1 MNERKLSNFCLLL
14 LAFSMLLRLI
24 CATGADARMAE
35 SVPAAQTEPGE
46 PAAPAAQQPT
56 QAAAQ
61 PQTPTQQPVSQPQ
74 EAAKPA
80 AAMPL
85 VTEPVLVIWF
95 CGSVLLGLWLLVTWL
110 VFTVRLRRSRRFLG
124 RRGRVRIYAAGSISS
139 PCLAGLIPAV
149 YLTEDVVQTDAAEL
163 VLRHE
168 LTHLRHLDP
177 LWSFCRA
184 AAVTVYWWNP
194 FVWLAAFVS
203 GRDAELACDEAVAA
217 KLAPAQRVAY
227 ARAILAQAPRKA
239 AALSLAGPPVSASS
253 SSPESS
259 ARASSASFSP
269 CCSQGRPPAARSRS

>member
-1 MNERKLSNFCLLL
+1 M
-14 LAFSMLLRLI
+14 
-24 CATGADARMAE
+24 
-35 SVPAAQTEPGE
+35 
-46 PAAPAAQQPT
+46 
-56 QAAAQ
+56 
-61 PQTPTQQPVSQPQ
+61 
-74 EAAKPA
+74 
-80 AAMPL
+80 
-85 VTEPVLVIWF
+85 IWF

-124 RRGRVRIYAAGSISS
+124 RRSRVRIYAAGSISS
-139 PCLAGLIPAV
+139 PCLAGLISAV

-194 FVWLAAFVS
+194 FVWLAALIS

-217 KLAPAQRVAY
+217 KLSPAQRVAY

-239 AALSLAGPPVSASS
+239 AALSLAG
-253 SSPESS
+253 SPAKE
-259 ARASSASFSP
+259 RIVFLT
-269 CCSQGRPPAARSRS
+269 RK